1 MLQSFIHN
9 YLLIQDGY
17 DIKLRNKSEI
27 DNRRKNK
34 TSFKKNYLKVLVS
47 FSNIWPVVKTISV
60 SCQTHSDTLDQYIN
74 QDTLRFMG
82 HNEYF
87 WRPALNQWFPAL
99 SCDPFKILFNGVVRR
114 LKGWQ
119 KWKKNRSS
127 SQFYMI
133 FSFFLSSELFF
144 GKTPDDYTSLNI
156 KNLCRHLQLKIC
168 WHCSIYFEGF
178 YIQLSDSG
186 HLRTDKKW
194 KSNPEP
200 NW

>member
-119 KWKKNRSS
+119 KWKKKQIIFTILYDL
-127 SQFYMI
+127 QF
-133 FSFFLSSELFF
+133 FSVIWAFF
-144 GKTPDDYTSLNI
+144 
-156 KNLCRHLQLKIC
+156 
-168 WHCSIYFEGF
+168 W
-178 YIQLSDSG
+178 
-186 HLRTDKKW
+186 
-194 KSNPEP
+194 
-200 NW
+200 